1 MELEE
6 MKKLTAQGEREYSEE
21 VDKTLES
28 TMIKR
33 IEAKLRNLDWQENE
47 IKEGLKIIRKRVL
60 LNDSQM

>member
-1 MELEE
+1 